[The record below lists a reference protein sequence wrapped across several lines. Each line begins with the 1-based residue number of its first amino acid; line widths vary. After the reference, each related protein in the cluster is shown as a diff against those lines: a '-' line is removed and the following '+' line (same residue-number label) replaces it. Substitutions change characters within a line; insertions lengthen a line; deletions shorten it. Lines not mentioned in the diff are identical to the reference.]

1 MNLLDKFA
9 NPFSIQTP
17 TNMKTSLY
25 HNNYHNYIKLMTRFF
40 NIFRVFCQHLN
51 DHNAV
56 EKQTETMIN
65 TCLNQKIY
73 KKYISEV
80 VEEPYDRNGEFV
92 NKQQCKKATR
102 VQV

>member
-1 MNLLDKFA
+1 
-9 NPFSIQTP
+9 
-17 TNMKTSLY
+17 
-25 HNNYHNYIKLMTRFF
+25 MTRFF

-92 NKQQCKKATR
+92 NKKQCKNGTR

>member
-1 MNLLDKFA
+1 
-9 NPFSIQTP
+9 
-17 TNMKTSLY
+17 
-25 HNNYHNYIKLMTRFF
+25 
-40 NIFRVFCQHLN
+40 
-51 DHNAV
+51 
-56 EKQTETMIN
+56 MIN

-102 VQV
+102 FQV